1 MRKNN
6 RYLYKRMRSFFGRLF
21 RKNKTQK
28 NANKTV
34 FENVAPFLNRAPMP
48 VPIRNSLSNRKSS
61 DFSMSNSK
69 SDKRSGSYNRLVRP
83 NEGTDSKI
91 HRIESYKRK
100 GLRVKTG
107 GSTKKCE
114 KINKEI
120 TKINKQ
126 AQEKIKK
133 ITLKN
138 PECFT
143 YEIPVKLRS
152 ENAYE
157 VAQEVP
163 ETPYAEVGS
172 RKEHT
177 YAEVGPPNL
186 PPSRRKKS
194 KSKSKTRSKARSKSS
209 SLYRNQP
216 SYSAPKLKSTEYLS
230 IEE

>member
-1 MRKNN
+1 
-6 RYLYKRMRSFFGRLF
+6 MRSFFGRLF
-21 RKNKTQK
+21 RKKNKTQK
-28 NANKTV
+28 NAKTV

-48 VPIRNSLSNRKSS
+48 VPTRKSVSNRKSS

-107 GSTKKCE
+107 GSTKK
-114 KINKEI
+114 
-120 TKINKQ
+120 NKQ

-143 YEIPVKLRS
+143 YEMPIKDQLYESAKPVPADKLS
-152 ENAYE
+152 EHI
-157 VAQEVP
+157 
-163 ETPYAEVGS
+163 YAELGNPMLNRSLPTIPKKSLSKKRSS
-172 RKEHT
+172 R
-177 YAEVGPPNL
+177 
-186 PPSRRKKS
+186 KS
-194 KSKSKTRSKARSKSS
+194 KSKISF
-209 SLYRNQP
+209 
-216 SYSAPKLKSTEYLS
+216 TEGSRRS
-230 IEE
+230 IEV

>member
-1 MRKNN
+1 
-6 RYLYKRMRSFFGRLF
+6 MRSFFGRLF
-21 RKNKTQK
+21 RKKNKTQK
-28 NANKTV
+28 NAKTV

-48 VPIRNSLSNRKSS
+48 VPTRKSVSNRKSS

-143 YEIPVKLRS
+143 YEMPIKDQLYESAKPVPADKLS
-152 ENAYE
+152 EHI
-157 VAQEVP
+157 
-163 ETPYAEVGS
+163 YAELGNPMLNRSLPTIPKKSLSKKRSS
-172 RKEHT
+172 R
-177 YAEVGPPNL
+177 
-186 PPSRRKKS
+186 KS
-194 KSKSKTRSKARSKSS
+194 KSKISF
-209 SLYRNQP
+209 
-216 SYSAPKLKSTEYLS
+216 TEGSRRS
-230 IEE
+230 IEV